1 MIIIVKSK
9 WSFNDSW
16 SLRITWETCLKL
28 TTKPLEW
35 YWYLLL
41 GVFVSNFEV
50 VFMEG
55 STTHPWKCLVL
66 TEFFFFLFEGAR
78 IAKRGLYQWI
88 NEKLKIPQCEPTIKS
103 SFVKV
108 SYVLEFKVFVGF
120 GKNLKI
126 RLPLVIGTV
135 PHRLSMEHQQHQDQ
149 RQNHQSRQANMTHEC
164 KSHI

>member
-1 MIIIVKSK
+1 M
-9 WSFNDSW
+9 NDTD
-16 SLRITWETCLKL
+16 I
-28 TTKPLEW
+28 
-35 YWYLLL
+35 
-41 GVFVSNFEV
+41 F
-50 VFMEG
+50 
-55 STTHPWKCLVL
+55 CLVCL
-66 TEFFFFLFEGAR
+66 LVTLRLYLWKEVLHILENVSFWLSFFYFLFEGAR

-149 RQNHQSRQANMTHEC
+149 RQNHQSRQANMTREC